1 MNYKFFPIFILAIS
15 LLVFNVNAQKTE
27 KKDKSKYTLK
37 KPGYY
42 QNVLLKSTENE
53 TSTLKTEDYQFSMD
67 FSAYIFPTDTAKYNK
82 IWHNKPINQG
92 LTGTCWSFAGT
103 SFIESETERLTK
115 KKIKLSEM
123 FIVYWEYIERA
134 KYFVENRGK
143 LYFSEGS
150 ESNAVTKI
158 IKKYGAVPSYN
169 YTGKLPGSTIH
180 NHKKMLS
187 EMQDFLESV
196 KTGNNWNE
204 NYVIE
209 TIKNILNYYMGEPPA
224 AIVYEGKT
232 YSPKEFASNILQII
246 PDNYFS
252 FMSTKEIAY
261 NQKGL
266 LNEPD
271 NWWKCNDY
279 YNLSLD
285 DYLKLLNNSITKGY
299 TVAICGDVSEP
310 GYNAQYQVAIIPSF
324 DIPANYINE
333 DSRQLR
339 LENKSTTDDHCIH
352 IVGYQN
358 YNGTNWY
365 LIKDS
370 GSGAF
375 DGNTKGYRF
384 YHEDYIKLKM
394 MNMLIHKDAAKEF
407 LNKIIK

>member
-1 MNYKFFPIFILAIS
+1 MNYKKISIFILLFSLIS
-15 LLVFNVNAQKTE
+15 TNVKSQKTE
-27 KKDKSKYTLK
+27 KRDKSVYSVK

-42 QNVLLKSTENE
+42 QNVLLKSIDNENI
-53 TSTLKTEDYQFSMD
+53 TIKKDQFQFSMD
-67 FSAYIFPTDTAKYNK
+67 FSSYSFPTDTTKYSK
-82 IWHNKPINQG
+82 IWHNKPLNQG

-103 SFIESETERLTK
+103 SFIETETERITK

-123 FIVYWEYIERA
+123 FTVYWEYIERA
-134 KYFVENRGK
+134 KYFVETRGNM
-143 LYFSEGS
+143 YFAEGS

-169 YTGKLPGSTIH
+169 FPGKLPGIKIH
-180 NHKKMLS
+180 NHKKMLA
-187 EMQDFLESV
+187 EMLQFLESV
-196 KTGNNWNE
+196 KANNNWNE
-204 NYVIE
+204 NTVVE
-209 TIKNILNYYMGEPPA
+209 TIKSILNHYMGEPPST
-224 AIVYEGKT
+224 IIYEGKT
-232 YSPKEFASNILQII
+232 LTPKEFSTNILQII

-266 LNEPD
+266 LDEPD
-271 NWWKCNDY
+271 NWWKCDNY

-285 DYLKLLNNSITKGY
+285 DYMKLLNNSITKSY
-299 TVAICGDVSEP
+299 SIAICGDVSEP
-310 GYNAQYQVAIIPSF
+310 GYNAEYQVAVIPTF
-324 DIPANYINE
+324 DIPSNYINE
-333 DSRQLR
+333 DSRQYR

-352 IVGYQN
+352 IVGVQN
-358 YNGTNWY
+358 INGTNWY

-394 MNMLIHKDAAKEF
+394 MNMLIHKDAAKDF